1 MAAVAAPIFGGH
13 HASFLPNSTQSSSAA
28 VGTSSQSQSA
38 QMQDQE
44 IFEDFPVLY
53 CRALYDYDAQ
63 DASALSFRRN
73 DIIEV
78 LTQQA
83 SGWWDGLLREERG
96 WFPSNYVTIIS
107 EEDAELAL
115 SGSDFSNTDTS
126 GNSNQRHS
134 VVDISH
140 AMMRGSQSDNE
151 EWLDSELNGAGS
163 GVDDLANSMWETAG
177 SSSDFWMPQV
187 DPNGQIFYVNTKTG
201 QQSRDLPQ
209 ETEDEIS
216 DTDLA
221 ALTSQASSRSGT
233 SARLAFASNNTF
245 EPAASDSDTAGN
257 MAGFGLPRRTGT
269 PEPWVKKL
277 ADDGMSY
284 FYYNKVD
291 GSVQWTR
298 PEIPRTH
305 SSKTPTQPSHTTS
318 SVPRPQSFQPGDTN
332 RFSVFS
338 DSSDIQPLDN
348 ARNFRSDTNGHSGPV
363 QQPAYVDSLVME
375 LTGAER
381 IAQLLQKAL
390 APPPPEILT
399 DLSATAKNAIQAVV
413 DNIQLNGIMRRT
425 EDDRKMDD
433 MIHAVVLAVR
443 NLLYV
448 SAIPTG
454 QIPNHVLPRSAH
466 EREIKAAQSTPSPL
480 KPAQRKVTATLSR
493 LVLSARAMQYDSGSS
508 LSDTL
513 NRIEVD
519 ADELERAVISF
530 VLEVQRN
537 RSSAAS
543 ETKPDKRLYG
553 VFSTANIGLGLVGA
567 GAAGTWKGFGWV
579 SLDADEQNP
588 QKVLS
593 TEVANEVG
601 SHVAQLNYQFVQLG
615 TTLKS
620 LDFGAVRSETKD
632 FIVHVSSFLSF
643 VTNIHIARHVDIDGI
658 RQESNHAPNDLY
670 VQSVINARLLVRTL
684 ECAVQALYDDAAAL
698 FLASQSWREEDP
710 QAVFDD
716 ADLISASIQANL
728 AVVQQSLDDLLSIGH
743 DQAEIG
749 QGDYNG
755 SIEWRM
761 SRLSVIDT
769 QLGGSGGSACP
780 ASPLPGEYETPGDD
794 VVDMGYAFSRAPA
807 ADRASYPRTQ
817 HTPNA
822 SVAISTNGNSL
833 TEATEETVVG
843 YEVEEVLSTFP
854 HDEPSPFYDEMQPLK
869 TQRKKDLKGLL
880 GDEYREAPEPPPP
893 EPPETPWYLLPKYD
907 PAEILIDPDNS
918 VRGGTVP
925 ALVERLTAHEQADRA
940 FIKAFMMTFKSFTT
954 VDELFDLLV
963 QRFRIQ
969 PPPDLSPKELENWTT
984 HKQRVIQMRVLNT
997 FKSMVLDDDILD
1009 KDDMHILQHMKEF
1022 ISSDEVSHFAA
1033 AKQLM
1038 LHIERAQKGGD
1049 RVRIVPVNLTQA
1061 PPPIYPKQNKK
1072 LKLADIEP
1080 LELARQL
1087 TIMESDLFQRI
1098 KPMECLQRA
1107 REQKTENADNIT
1119 TVIHA
1124 SNRIADWVADSI
1136 LTKDDSRRR
1145 ASTVKHLISVADRC
1159 RTLNNFSTM
1168 IAITSG
1174 LNTPP
1179 IRRLKRTW
1187 EQVSQRYLAQF
1198 GACEMTIDSNKNFNK
1213 YRSLMATVTPPCVP
1227 FIGVFLS
1234 TLQFIQDGNPD
1245 NLPGGLVNFKK
1256 RQKASEV
1263 ISDIQRWQAQSFNF
1277 QPIPAIQQYIEDSL
1291 SQFNDTTKATSDMF
1305 WALSLEREPRERED
1319 EKMARLL
1326 QESGF
1331 L

>member
-13 HASFLPNSTQSSSAA
+13 HGSFLPNSTQSSSAA
-28 VGTSSQSQSA
+28 VGTSSQSQST
-38 QMQDQE
+38 QDQDT
-44 IFEDFPVLY
+44 FDDYPVLY
-53 CRALYDYDAQ
+53 CRALYDYEAQ

-96 WFPSNYVTIIS
+96 WFPSNYVAIIS

-134 VVDISH
+134 IVDISH

-163 GVDDLANSMWETAG
+163 GVDDLASSMWETAG

-233 SARLAFASNNTF
+233 SARLAFGSNNTF

-257 MAGFGLPRRTGT
+257 MPGFGLPRRTGT

-298 PEIPRTH
+298 PEAPRTH
-305 SSKTPTQPSHTTS
+305 SSKTPTQPSHNTPS
-318 SVPRPQSFQPGDTN
+318 AAPLQPGDAN
-332 RFSVFS
+332 RFSVYS
-338 DSSDIQPLDN
+338 DSSDIQPFDH
-348 ARNFRSDTNGHSGPV
+348 ASNFRPATNGHSEPL

-390 APPPPEILT
+390 APSPPENLT
-399 DLSATAKNAIQAVV
+399 DLSAIAKNAIQAVV
-413 DNIQLNGIMRRT
+413 DNIQLNGIVRRT
-425 EDDRKMDD
+425 EDDRKMDE

-466 EREIKAAQSTPSPL
+466 EREVKATQPTPPFPL

-493 LVLSARAMQYDSGSS
+493 LVLSARAMQYDSGTS

-543 ETKPDKRLYG
+543 ETKPDKRLHG

-601 SHVAQLNYQFVQLG
+601 SHAAQLNYQFVQLG

-620 LDFGAVRSETKD
+620 LDFGAVRSQTKD
-632 FIVHVSSFLSF
+632 LIAQVSSFLSF

-658 RQESNHAPNDLY
+658 RQESNHVPNDLY
-670 VQSVINARLLVRTL
+670 VQSVVNARLLVRTL

-698 FLASQSWREEDP
+698 FLASQSWREENIHT
-710 QAVFDD
+710 VFDD
-716 ADLISASIQANL
+716 ADIVSTSIQANL
-728 AVVQQSLDDLLSIGH
+728 AIVQQSLDDLLSIGH

-761 SRLSVIDT
+761 SRLSIIDT
-769 QLGGSGGSACP
+769 QLGGSGGSGRP
-780 ASPLPGEYETPGDD
+780 VSPLPSEFETPGDD

-807 ADRASYPRTQ
+807 ADRASYPRSH
-817 HTPNA
+817 HTPNT
-822 SVAISTNGNSL
+822 SMTVSMNGNSL
-833 TEATEETVVG
+833 TEAAEETMVG
-843 YEVEEVLSTFP
+843 YEVEDVLSTFP
-854 HDEPSPFYDEMQPLK
+854 HDEPSPFYDETQPLK

-880 GDEYREAPEPPPP
+880 GDEYKEAPEPPPP

-954 VDELFDLLV
+954 VDTLFDLLV

-969 PPPDLSPKELENWTT
+969 PPPDLNPKELENWTT
-984 HKQRVIQMRVLNT
+984 LKQRVIQMRVLNT
-997 FKSMVLDDDILD
+997 FKSMVSDDDILD
-1009 KDDMHILQHMKEF
+1009 KEDMHILQHMKEF

-1038 LHIERAQKGGD
+1038 LHIERAQKGGNHIK
-1049 RVRIVPVNLTQA
+1049 IVPVNLTQA

-1087 TIMESDLFQRI
+1087 TIMESNLFQRI

-1277 QPIPAIQQYIEDSL
+1277 QPIPAIQQYIDDSL

>member
-1 MAAVAAPIFGGH
+1 MATVAVPIFGGH

-28 VGTSSQSQSA
+28 VGTSPQSQSA
-38 QMQDQE
+38 QMQDQDLSE
-44 IFEDFPVLY
+44 EYPILY
-53 CRALYDYDAQ
+53 CRALYDYEAQ

-115 SGSDFSNTDTS
+115 TGSDFSNTDAS

-134 VVDISH
+134 IVDISH

-163 GVDDLANSMWETAG
+163 GIDDLANSMWEAG

-216 DTDLA
+216 DSDLV
-221 ALTSQASSRSGT
+221 ALTSQASSRSGA
-233 SARLAFASNNTF
+233 SARLAFGSNNTF
-245 EPAASDSDTAGN
+245 EPAASDSDTTGN
-257 MAGFGLPRRTGT
+257 MAGFGLPRRSGT
-269 PEPWVKKL
+269 PEPWIKKL

-298 PEIPRTH
+298 PEAPRNH
-305 SSKTPTQPSHTTS
+305 SSKTPTQPSQTTS
-318 SVPRPQSFQPGDTN
+318 SSAPFHSFQPGDTN
-332 RFSVFS
+332 RFSLYS
-338 DSSDIQPLDN
+338 DSSDIQPFDN
-348 ARNFRSDTNGHSGPV
+348 VSSVRPDTNGHPEPL
-363 QQPAYVDSLVME
+363 QRPAYVDSLVME

-390 APPPPEILT
+390 APPPAEVLT
-399 DLSATAKNAIQAVV
+399 DLSAIAKNAIQAVV
-413 DNIQLNGIMRRT
+413 DNIQLNGIVRRT
-425 EDDRKMDD
+425 ENDRKMDE

-448 SAIPTG
+448 SAIPAG
-454 QIPNHVLPRSAH
+454 QIPNHLLPRSVH
-466 EREIKAAQSTPSPL
+466 EREVKATQPTPPSPL

-537 RSSAAS
+537 RSSSVS
-543 ETKPDKRLYG
+543 EKSDKRLHG

-579 SLDADEQNP
+579 SLEADEQNP

-593 TEVANEVG
+593 AEVANEVG
-601 SHVAQLNYQFVQLG
+601 SHVAQLNHQFVQLG

-620 LDFGAVRSETKD
+620 LDFGAVRSQTKD
-632 FIVHVSSFLSF
+632 FIAQVSSFLCF

-658 RQESNHAPNDLY
+658 RQESNHVPNDLY
-670 VQSVINARLLVRTL
+670 VPSVINARLLVRTL
-684 ECAVQALYDDAAAL
+684 ECAVQALYDDGAAL
-698 FLASQSWREEDP
+698 FLASQSWREGDAH
-710 QAVFDD
+710 AVFDY
-716 ADLISASIQANL
+716 ADMIEASIQANL
-728 AVVQQSLDDLLSIGH
+728 TVVQQALDDLLSIGH

-761 SRLSVIDT
+761 SRLSIIDT
-769 QLGGSGGSACP
+769 QLGGSGGSARP
-780 ASPLPGEYETPGDD
+780 VSPMPGEYETPGDD
-794 VVDMGYAFSRAPA
+794 VVDIGYVFSRPPA
-807 ADRASYPRTQ
+807 ADRASYPRPY

-822 SVAISTNGNSL
+822 SMTVSMNGNSFA
-833 TEATEETVVG
+833 EATEETVVG
-843 YEVEEVLSTFP
+843 YEDDDVHSTFP
-854 HDEPSPFYDEMQPLK
+854 HDEPSPFYDETQPPK

-880 GDEYREAPEPPPP
+880 GDEYKEAP

-907 PAEILIDPDNS
+907 PEDILIDTDNS

-954 VDELFDLLV
+954 VDTLFDLLV
-963 QRFRIQ
+963 RRFRIQ
-969 PPPDLSPKELENWTT
+969 PPPDLNPKELENWATL
-984 HKQRVIQMRVLNT
+984 KQRVIQMRVLNT
-997 FKSMVLDDDILD
+997 FKSMVLDDDILEKED
-1009 KDDMHILQHMKEF
+1009 VHILQQMKEF

-1049 RVRIVPVNLTQA
+1049 RVKIVPVNLTQA

-1087 TIMESDLFQRI
+1087 TIMESNLFQRI

-1107 REQKTENADNIT
+1107 REQKTENSDNIT

-1136 LTKDDSRRR
+1136 LTKEDSRRR

-1277 QPIPAIQQYIEDSL
+1277 QPIPTIQQYIEDSL